1 MRDKPQNA
9 IASLQKGV
17 DLLFLFVD
25 SPTLGVREI
34 ADRLHVP
41 VSTAYRFVRTF
52 RDKGL
57 LEQDPVTRKYQ
68 LGLRL
73 LSLEAPILRPL
84 DVRRTGLPHMEVL
97 AQHCQ
102 ETVQLTLR
110 RGFQGVIIEVV
121 ESPEPLRVAPARG
134 QSVPLHSGALAKAI
148 LAFLPKPEIDR
159 YFASGPLQ
167 RFTPDTITDPTHLGR
182 ELARIRKRGYAV
194 SRQEVV
200 LGAGGV
206 AAPIFDSTGQVIA
219 SIGVSAPLQRL
230 TAAKIVETVPEVLR
244 HAEKMSAEL
253 GRR

>member
-1 MRDKPQNA
+1 
-9 IASLQKGV
+9 
-17 DLLFLFVD
+17 
-25 SPTLGVREI
+25 
-34 ADRLHVP
+34 
-41 VSTAYRFVRTF
+41 
-52 RDKGL
+52 
-57 LEQDPVTRKYQ
+57 
-68 LGLRL
+68 
-73 LSLEAPILRPL
+73 
-84 DVRRTGLPHMEVL
+84 MEVL

>member
-1 MRDKPQNA
+1 MRDKPRNA
-9 IASLQKGV
+9 IGSLQKGV
-17 DLLFLFVD
+17 DLLFLFVE

-34 ADRLHVP
+34 AERLDVP

-52 RDKGL
+52 RHKGL

-84 DVRRTGLPHMEVL
+84 DVRRIGLPHMEVL

-159 YFASGPLQ
+159 YLASGPLQ
-167 RFTPDTITDPTHLGR
+167 RFTPDTITDPTHLDR
-182 ELARIRKRGYAV
+182 ELVRIRKRGYAV

-219 SIGVSAPLQRL
+219 GIGVSAPLQRL
-230 TAAKIVETVPEVLR
+230 TAAKIVETAPEILR

>member
-1 MRDKPQNA
+1 MRDKPRNA
-9 IASLQKGV
+9 IGSLQKGV
-17 DLLFLFVD
+17 DLLFLFVV

-57 LEQDPVTRKYQ
+57 LEQDLVTRKYR

-73 LSLEAPILRPL
+73 LALEAPILRPL
-84 DVRRTGLPHMEVL
+84 DVRRIGLPHMEAL
-97 AQHCQ
+97 AQQCQ

-110 RGFQGVIIEVV
+110 RGFQGVIIEVL

-134 QSVPLHSGALAKAI
+134 QSVPLHTGALAKAI
-148 LAFLPKPEIDR
+148 LAFLQKAEIDR
-159 YFASGPLQ
+159 YLASGSLQ
-167 RFTPDTITDPTHLGR
+167 RFTPDTITDPTRLGKD
-182 ELARIRKRGYAV
+182 LGGIRKKGYAV

-200 LGAGGV
+200 LGAGGL
-206 AAPIFDSTGQVIA
+206 AAPVFDSTGLVIA
-219 SIGVSAPLQRL
+219 SIGVSGPLHRL
-230 TAAKIVETVPEVLR
+230 TAAKIAGTVPELLR

>member
-1 MRDKPQNA
+1 MRDEPRNA
-9 IASLQKGV
+9 IGSLQKGV
-17 DLLFLFVD
+17 DLLFLFVG

-34 ADRLHVP
+34 AERLDVP

-52 RDKGL
+52 RHKGL

-73 LSLEAPILRPL
+73 LALEAPILRPL
-84 DVRRTGLPHMEVL
+84 DVRRIALPHMETV
-97 AQHCQ
+97 AQHSQ

-110 RGFQGVIIEVV
+110 RGFHGVIIEVL

-159 YFASGPLQ
+159 YLASGPLQ
-167 RFTPDTITDPTHLGR
+167 HFTPNTITDPTHLGR
-182 ELARIRKRGYAV
+182 ELARIRKRGYAS

-206 AAPIFDSTGQVIA
+206 AAPIFDSTGQAIA
-219 SIGVSAPLQRL
+219 SIGVSAPLHRL
-230 TAAKIVETVPEVLR
+230 TAAKITDIFPEVLR